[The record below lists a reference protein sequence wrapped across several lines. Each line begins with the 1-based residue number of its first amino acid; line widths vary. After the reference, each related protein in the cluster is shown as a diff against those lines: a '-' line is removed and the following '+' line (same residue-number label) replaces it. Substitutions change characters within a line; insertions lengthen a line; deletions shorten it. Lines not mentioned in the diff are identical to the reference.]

1 MPAFLRKGTLARN
14 TIWMFMG
21 HGMGILIKAG
31 YFIIIARILGPK
43 QYGAFA
49 GVVALVAILSPFA
62 TFGSGSLL
70 VKNVS
75 RDHSLFRPY
84 WGNCLFLTL
93 TSGSALVLFALGISS
108 IVLSHRIPLMLV
120 LLVSLADL
128 LFARIVDVS
137 VQAFQAFEMVAHMAR
152 LNVVAG
158 MCRLLGALIVGIL
171 ASHPTAVVWGVV
183 YLVSSAIGAIFGLV
197 WVTRLRGRPALAIW
211 RIRSEFGEGCYFSV
225 SLSAQSIY
233 NDIDKTMLTR
243 LGSLDAVGIYA
254 AAYRLIDAG
263 FIPVRSLLYA
273 AYPRFFQHGS
283 SGITG
288 STRYARRLLPRSGGY
303 GLLACSALMVFAP
316 LVPRF
321 LGKEYVT
328 AVEAVRWLAPIIFFR
343 SIHYFLAD
351 SLTGAGYQSRRTAMQ
366 AGVAALNIALNFWL
380 IPLYSWRGAAWA
392 SLASDGTL
400 MVGLYIVI
408 VLLCRKE
415 NSQLVPENTG
425 DVAVEV

>member
-1 MPAFLRKGTLARN
+1 
-14 TIWMFMG
+14 
-21 HGMGILIKAG
+21 
-31 YFIIIARILGPK
+31 
-43 QYGAFA
+43 
-49 GVVALVAILSPFA
+49 
-62 TFGSGSLL
+62 
-70 VKNVS
+70 
-75 RDHSLFRPY
+75 
-84 WGNCLFLTL
+84 
-93 TSGSALVLFALGISS
+93 
-108 IVLSHRIPLMLV
+108 
-120 LLVSLADL
+120 
-128 LFARIVDVS
+128 
-137 VQAFQAFEMVAHMAR
+137 
-152 LNVVAG
+152 
-158 MCRLLGALIVGIL
+158 
-171 ASHPTAVVWGVV
+171 
-183 YLVSSAIGAIFGLV
+183 
-197 WVTRLRGRPALAIW
+197 
-211 RIRSEFGEGCYFSV
+211 
-225 SLSAQSIY
+225 
-233 NDIDKTMLTR
+233 MLTR

-303 GLLACSALMVFAP
+303 GLLACTALMVFAP

-321 LGKEYVT
+321 LGKDYIT

-415 NSQLVPENTG
+415 NSQLVPENAS
-425 DVAVEV
+425 DVAVEA